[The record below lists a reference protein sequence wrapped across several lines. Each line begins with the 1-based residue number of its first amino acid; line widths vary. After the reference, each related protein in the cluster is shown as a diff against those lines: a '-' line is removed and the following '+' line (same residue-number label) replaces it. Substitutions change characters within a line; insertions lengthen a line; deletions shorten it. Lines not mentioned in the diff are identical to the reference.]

1 MSRAAPGFRRLRRG
15 RTLLAVDPR
24 YEAAAGELGLLEPDG
39 PRRWRAAVSGVGGGR
54 GPTAL
59 LELAGGGRLLLR
71 PVLHGGWLGPLLGGA
86 LLGMGRP
93 LRELETSA
101 ALREAGAPVATP
113 VLAVGRRV
121 AGPVWEAAVGTL
133 YEEGSEDAQRFLERH
148 PPRAAVL
155 RAAAAAG
162 RAVRRFHDAGGRHAD
177 LHLQNLLLREG
188 EAGVEALVIDL
199 DKARRVARVAPA
211 RRMAELM
218 RLYRSACKR
227 DLAAQIGPRGCARF
241 FGTYVRGD
249 RALRR
254 ALWAHL
260 GRERWKLRLHALGW
274 RVGR

>member
-1 MSRAAPGFRRLRRG
+1 M
-15 RTLLAVDPR
+15 DPR

-177 LHLQNLLLREG
+177 LHLQNLLLRED

-254 ALWAHL
+254 ALWGHL
-260 GRERWKLRLHALGW
+260 GRERWRLRLHALAW
-274 RVGR
+274 RAGR